1 MMTVMTESWDRFYEH
16 FEAEEEAKSE
26 DYYLGCDF
34 DNPETLKGWNEEHIL
49 ELQLKVVDG
58 LFDHLKSLGYE
69 PTTQNENEYLLPLG
83 EWRPFNFLPTISTD
97 DFVLIHHECP
107 DAWFFMEEAPEK
119 QEIEKWLG
127 IKAKFITHTAHNG

>member
-1 MMTVMTESWDRFYEH
+1 MMIVMTESWDHFYEH
-16 FEAEEEAKSE
+16 FEAEEESKSE
-26 DYYLGCDF
+26 DYYLECDF

-58 LFDHLKSLGYE
+58 LFEHLESLGYE
-69 PTTQNENEYLLPLG
+69 PTTQDENEYLLPLG
-83 EWRPFNFLPTISTD
+83 EWRPFNFLPRISTD

-127 IKAKFITHTAHNG
+127 IKAKFITHTAHHG